1 MPIHTPTCTLSRA
14 HTTLRRF
21 GLAVLVAVAATSPAA
36 DAQKF
41 QPGSNYICPN
51 SSDTGLD
58 CYLDA
63 VRHLYTMCRHI
74 KSIEVIEFGYE
85 TAQQGV
91 NGAKS
96 EYCVDKQ
103 KINITRPYQAAL
115 TEVTP
120 SKEAIDGLRTL
131 QQLWLE
137 ALAGL
142 KWQTG
147 ESDEDYKTR
156 VARPYSAF
164 VQWSESIRTAV
175 ATAPKSNPPKS
186 NPPKSTASKAAAPK
200 TAAPKAAAPKAKA
213 ATP

>member
-1 MPIHTPTCTLSRA
+1 MSIRSRLFL
-14 HTTLRRF
+14 H
-21 GLAVLVAVAATSPAA
+21 AVVGIGCAIAASAFAPAAT
-36 DAQKF
+36 AQKF
-41 QPGSNYICPN
+41 QPGSVYICPN
-51 SSDTGLD
+51 DSDTGLD

-85 TAQQGV
+85 KAQQGV

-120 SKEAIDGLRTL
+120 SKDAINGLRTL

-137 ALAGL
+137 ALVGL
-142 KWQTG
+142 KWNPG
-147 ESDEDYKTR
+147 ESDDDYKVR
-156 VARPYSAF
+156 VARPYVAF
-164 VQWSESIRTAV
+164 VEWSEAIRTAV
-175 ATAPKSNPPKS
+175 AS
-186 NPPKSTASKAAAPK
+186 
-200 TAAPKAAAPKAKA
+200 APKAAPVAHPKAKGSA
-213 ATP
+213 H

>member
-1 MPIHTPTCTLSRA
+1 MPTRFRRCLPWF
-14 HTTLRRF
+14 LRSLA
-21 GLAVLVAVAATSPAA
+21 LAVAFAAGTFAPAA
-36 DAQKF
+36 SAQKF

-51 SSDTGLD
+51 NADSGLD

-74 KSIEVIEFGYE
+74 KSIEVIEFGYQK
-85 TAQQGV
+85 AQEGV

-115 TEVTP
+115 SEVTL
-120 SKEAIDGLRTL
+120 SKEASNGLRTL

-142 KWQTG
+142 TWKPG
-147 ESDEDYKTR
+147 ESDEEYKAR
-156 VARPYSAF
+156 VARPYVAF
-164 VQWSESIRTAV
+164 VEWSDAIRTA
-175 ATAPKSNPPKS
+175 A
-186 NPPKSTASKAAAPK
+186 AAAPK
-200 TAAPKAAAPKAKA
+200 SPAAAPKSPAVAPTKAKAKA
-213 ATP
+213 AAN

>member
-1 MPIHTPTCTLSRA
+1 MSTRFRTFAPLL
-14 HTTLRRF
+14 LRL
-21 GLAVLVAVAATSPAA
+21 LAIAVAFAAGTFAPAA
-36 DAQKF
+36 SAQKF

-51 SSDTGLD
+51 NADSGLD

-85 TAQQGV
+85 KAQQGV

-96 EYCVDKQ
+96 EYCIDKQ

-115 TEVTP
+115 SEVTP
-120 SKEAIDGLRTL
+120 SKDAINGLRTL

-142 KWQTG
+142 KWKSG
-147 ESDEDYKTR
+147 ETDDDYQNR
-156 VARPYSAF
+156 VSRPYVAF
-164 VQWSESIRTAV
+164 VEWGEAIRTAA
-175 ATAPKSNPPKS
+175 ATVPKAP
-186 NPPKSTASKAAAPK
+186 AAA
-200 TAAPKAAAPKAKA
+200 AAKSKPGAH
-213 ATP
+213 

>member
-1 MPIHTPTCTLSRA
+1 MSN
-14 HTTLRRF
+14 RF
-21 GLAVLVAVAATSPAA
+21 LLLLTALAIAVGTFAPAA
-36 DAQKF
+36 SAQKF

-51 SSDTGLD
+51 NADSGLD

-74 KSIEVIEFGYE
+74 KSIEIIEFGYQK
-85 TAQQGV
+85 AQEGV

-115 TEVTP
+115 SEVTP
-120 SKEAIDGLRTL
+120 SKEAINGLRTL

-142 KWQTG
+142 TWRPG

-156 VARPYSAF
+156 VARPYVAF
-164 VQWSESIRTAV
+164 VEWTDAIRTAV
-175 ATAPKSNPPKS
+175 ATAPKAP
-186 NPPKSTASKAAAPK
+186 AAAAAK
-200 TAAPKAAAPKAKA
+200 TKAKA
-213 ATP
+213 P

>member
-1 MPIHTPTCTLSRA
+1 MSTCSP
-14 HTTLRRF
+14 RF
-21 GLAVLVAVAATSPAA
+21 VPLFLCSLALAFTFAPAA
-36 DAQKF
+36 SAQKF

-51 SSDTGLD
+51 NADTGLE

-85 TAQQGV
+85 QAQQGV

-103 KINITRPYQAAL
+103 KLNIARPYRAAL
-115 TEVTP
+115 GEVAR
-120 SKEAIDGLRTL
+120 SKEAVSGLNTL

-142 KWQTG
+142 TWKAG
-147 ESDEDYKTR
+147 ESDEDYKSR
-156 VARPYSAF
+156 VARPYVAF
-164 VQWSESIRTAV
+164 VEWSDAIRTA
-175 ATAPKSNPPKS
+175 AANAPMPP
-186 NPPKSTASKAAAPK
+186 AAA
-200 TAAPKAAAPKAKA
+200 AKSKPPA
-213 ATP
+213 H

>member
-1 MPIHTPTCTLSRA
+1 MSTRSR
-14 HTTLRRF
+14 TSFRLF
-21 GLAVLVAVAATSPAA
+21 FVLLAFAACAFAPAAT
-36 DAQKF
+36 AQKF

-51 SSDTGLD
+51 NADTGLD

-85 TAQQGV
+85 KAQEGV

-96 EYCVDKQ
+96 EYCIDKQ

-115 TEVTP
+115 SEVTP
-120 SKEAIDGLRTL
+120 SKEAINGLRTL

-142 KWQTG
+142 TWKPG
-147 ESDEDYKTR
+147 ESDDDYKNR
-156 VARPYSAF
+156 VARPYVAF
-164 VQWSESIRTAV
+164 VEWTEAIR
-175 ATAPKSNPPKS
+175 
-186 NPPKSTASKAAAPK
+186 KAAP
-200 TAAPKAAAPKAKA
+200 AAPKAPAPSTAPAQSKPKPAAP
-213 ATP
+213 

>member
-1 MPIHTPTCTLSRA
+1 MPIPSR
-14 HTTLRRF
+14 L
-21 GLAVLVAVAATSPAA
+21 LVAVLAFAAACFAPAA
-36 DAQKF
+36 AAQKF

-51 SSDTGLD
+51 NADTALD

-85 TAQQGV
+85 RAQQGV

-115 TEVTP
+115 LEATP
-120 SKEAIDGLRTL
+120 SKDAVNGLRTL
-131 QQLWLE
+131 QELWLQ

-142 KWQTG
+142 TWKAG
-147 ESDEDYKTR
+147 ETDEDYKVR
-156 VARPYSAF
+156 VARPYVAF
-164 VQWSESIRTAV
+164 TTWTESIRTAM
-175 ATAPKSNPPKS
+175 
-186 NPPKSTASKAAAPK
+186 AS
-200 TAAPKAAAPKAKA
+200 APKAKPA
-213 ATP
+213 AAAKAEAKPKAKAKATAN

>member
-1 MPIHTPTCTLSRA
+1 MSNPIRLLVAT
-14 HTTLRRF
+14 
-21 GLAVLVAVAATSPAA
+21 LAVALAALAAPAA
-36 DAQKF
+36 SAQKF

-51 SSDTGLD
+51 QSDTGLD

-85 TAQQGV
+85 KAQEGV

-96 EYCVDKQ
+96 GYCVDKQ
-103 KINITRPYQAAL
+103 KSNIAKPYQAAL
-115 TEVTP
+115 SEAAP
-120 SKEAIDGLRTL
+120 SKDAVNGLHTL

-142 KWQTG
+142 TWKTG

-156 VARPYSAF
+156 VARPYVAF
-164 VQWSESIRTAV
+164 VEWTDAIRTAV
-175 ATAPKSNPPKS
+175 ATAPKAPAGKAAKS
-186 NPPKSTASKAAAPK
+186 KAPAATASK
-200 TAAPKAAAPKAKA
+200 PKAVADTASKPKAPA
-213 ATP
+213 N